1 MWTEMSNK
9 AILFEIGNRMRNC
22 RIRKNMQQQ
31 ELAIA
36 SGVNVTTIQRLEKGL
51 PVTTEKLISVLR
63 ALDILENIEGLL
75 PTPPLS
81 PILMRKLQGKTKM
94 RVRNT
99 KKSEL

>member
-9 AILFEIGNRMRNC
+9 AILLEMGNRIRNF

-31 ELAIA
+31 ELATA
-36 SGVNVTTIQRLEKGL
+36 SGVNVTTIQRLENGF
-51 PVTTEKLISVLR
+51 PVTTEKLISILRVLD
-63 ALDILENIEGLL
+63 LLENIEGLL

-81 PILMRKLQGKTKM
+81 PILIRKLKGKTRM

-99 KKSEL
+99 KEQ